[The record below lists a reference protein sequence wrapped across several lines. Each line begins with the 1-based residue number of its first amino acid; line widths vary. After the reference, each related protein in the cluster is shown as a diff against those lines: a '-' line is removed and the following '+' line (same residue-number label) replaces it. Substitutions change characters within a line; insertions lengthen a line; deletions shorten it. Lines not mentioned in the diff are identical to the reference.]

1 MRRLFLAVAG
11 LASILVLG
19 AAAGCRTYHTPPM
32 DRRITVSPD
41 LGYRIW
47 VTDVRLAKDLDAQ
60 HFTLQANVVNN
71 TQGVQR
77 LEYRVAWLDANGVE
91 IDSIMSSWIKRSV
104 APREVVGLKA
114 VAPSPDACDFRFY
127 VQRERR

>member
-1 MRRLFLAVAG
+1 MKRLFLAVFG
-11 LASILVLG
+11 IASIIALG
-19 AAAGCRTYHTPPM
+19 ALGGCRTYHTPPM

-41 LGYRIW
+41 LGYRVW
-47 VTDVRLAKDLDAQ
+47 VTDVRLAKVESDQ
-60 HFTLQANVVNN
+60 YTFQANIVNN
-71 TQGVQR
+71 TYGVQR

-91 IDSIMSSWIKRSV
+91 MDSVMSTWQKRSV
-104 APREVVGLKA
+104 AGREVVALKA